1 MKSKTLASTLM
12 FTVAAF
18 SVSTTALAEPSVEE
32 LGERLERMQQE
43 MDLLKKQLE
52 NRATKEEVQIIK

>member
-32 LGERLERMQQE
+32 KRGRYG
-43 MDLLKKQLE
+43 
-52 NRATKEEVQIIK
+52 